1 MVALQPASNW
11 FTPLAVEDLREMA
24 RMNRIDTAKMFM
36 AAGNGHFGSC
46 FSCAEIVTA
55 LYFAVMRVDPADPDW
70 PDRDRFVMAKGH
82 AAPTLYSAL
91 IRRGFMPEDW
101 IEEFETRVG
110 VKLMTHPSR
119 RYQSGVDVSQGALGH
134 GLSVGAGMAL
144 AGKIDDRDYRVYVLM
159 GDGETHEGSVWEA
172 AAAASKY
179 KLDNLIGV
187 VDYNR
192 LCVDG
197 SLDEIMP
204 MEPMLD
210 KWQAFGWDAVEVDG
224 HDLQALLKALDPK
237 RETRSNKPR
246 MVIAHTVKGK
256 GVSFM
261 ENVRG
266 WHSDAITPEQYE
278 RVVVELR
285 EPLP

>member
-1 MVALQPASNW
+1 MRTNSRFAPLDVAG
-11 FTPLAVEDLREMA
+11 LREMA
-24 RMNRIDTAKMFM
+24 RVNRVDAARMFM

-55 LYFAVMRVDPADPDW
+55 LYFAVMNVDPAEPDW
-70 PDRDRFVMAKGH
+70 PDRDRFILGKGH

-91 IRRGFMPEDW
+91 IRRGFMPEEW
-101 IEEFETRVG
+101 IDEFEARVG

-119 RYQSGVDVSQGALGH
+119 RYQPGVDASQGALGH
-134 GLSVGAGMAL
+134 GLSVGVGMAL
-144 AGKIDDRDYRVYVLM
+144 AGKLDRRDYRVFVLM

-172 AAAASKY
+172 AASAAKFR
-179 KLDNLIGV
+179 LDNLVGI

-197 SLDEIMP
+197 SIEEVMP
-204 MEPMLD
+204 MEPMAA
-210 KWQAFGWDAVEVDG
+210 KWQAFGWDTIEVDG
-224 HDLQALLKALDPK
+224 HDFPALLGAFERPVGGG
-237 RETRSNKPR
+237 RPR
-246 MVIAHTVKGK
+246 MVIAHTIKGK

-261 ENVRG
+261 EDVRS
-266 WHSDAITPEQYE
+266 WHSDVITQEQFG
-278 RVVVELR
+278 RVLAELG